1 MKNIVIFGS
10 GQFGHDALMFMG
22 NENIH
27 CFCDNN
33 PLFSGIIKYGKPI
46 ISFDELKEKYR
57 DEIVLIAVSG
67 VNAYDIARQCEENGI
82 LDYLIY
88 TFLRETVSDF
98 SQMQLLDFINDP
110 HNRMKL
116 RKDIYYKRMLEL
128 ERQVEY
134 FKTHTDIRYM
144 KPAQGELRRRQL
156 RSVQVS
162 SDFFKKI
169 GELEI
174 RPILYGGNLLGYVRH
189 NGFIPWDDDID
200 FALMRD
206 EYEKLKEY
214 CRLHIYTEREWD
226 EKELGEET
234 VEKEVIPAMASYYW
248 VLQKDHFLIMEVL
261 DDNYCV
267 GMDFFPLEYYADHY
281 SLTELR
287 ELADGLRADW
297 ISMDS
302 EEDKIRYAEQVRITN
317 RQNTV
322 QKSEGIYF
330 GVESTEMRHS
340 YHRDHF
346 IPRDV
351 MFPLKKVMWEGAY
364 FWVPNQAEEFLTY
377 EYEHPWDFPCD
388 VGVPLHLKMDGEDI

>member
-1 MKNIVIFGS
+1 M
-10 GQFGHDALMFMG
+10 
-22 NENIH
+22 
-27 CFCDNN
+27 
-33 PLFSGIIKYGKPI
+33 
-46 ISFDELKEKYR
+46 
-57 DEIVLIAVSG
+57 
-67 VNAYDIARQCEENGI
+67 
-82 LDYLIY
+82 
-88 TFLRETVSDF
+88 RE
-98 SQMQLLDFINDP
+98 
-110 HNRMKL
+110 
-116 RKDIYYKRMLEL
+116 
-128 ERQVEY
+128 
-134 FKTHTDIRYM
+134 
-144 KPAQGELRRRQL
+144 
-156 RSVQVS
+156 
-162 SDFFKKI
+162 
-169 GELEI
+169 
-174 RPILYGGNLLGYVRH
+174 
-189 NGFIPWDDDID
+189 
-200 FALMRD
+200 
-206 EYEKLKEY
+206 EYERLKEY
-214 CRLHIYTEREWD
+214 CRLHIYTEKEWN
-226 EKELGEET
+226 EKELGERI
-234 VEKEVIPAMASYYW
+234 VGKEVTSAMGSYFW
-248 VLQKDHFLIMEVL
+248 VLQKDHFSIIEVL
-261 DDNYCV
+261 DDNYCA

-351 MFPLKKVMWEGAY
+351 VFPLKKVMWEGAY